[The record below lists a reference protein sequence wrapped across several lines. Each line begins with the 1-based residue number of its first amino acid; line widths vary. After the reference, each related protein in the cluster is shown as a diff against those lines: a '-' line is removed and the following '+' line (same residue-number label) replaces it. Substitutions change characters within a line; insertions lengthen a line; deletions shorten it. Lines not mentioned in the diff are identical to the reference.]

1 MTDAQLAQELQLR
14 SDQKVE
20 ALENYIRCLEGH
32 PPPGQDM
39 ELININRYVYM
50 LFPDLLPLLS
60 FLSHDGC

>member
-1 MTDAQLAQELQLR
+1 MTDVQLAQELQLR

-39 ELININRYVYM
+39 ELIDINRYVYM
-50 LFPDLLPLLS
+50 LFP
-60 FLSHDGC
+60 